1 MTMTPEEICRDY
13 KLAKKKQTQIGILA
27 DLNQCEKRE
36 IVRILAEAGMEL
48 PGTYNKKKPA
58 PKAAAANN
66 VEKRDLVGD
75 LQTELKWL
83 KIQNEELRECI
94 IRLTMKLMGVRSD

>member
-36 IVRILAEAGMEL
+36 IVRILAEAGMDL
-48 PGTYNKKKPA
+48 PGNYNKKKTA
-58 PKAAAANN
+58 PAAA
-66 VEKRDLVGD
+66 KQTDTDHRDLVGE